1 MSKKKQQ
8 RSVGKPTKNAAASR
22 REELR
27 ARQEAEAKKARR
39 MKVFVVTAIVVVVAV
54 IATVGIVAFNKW
66 REGQQAGSRQDG
78 VSAEQIIPS
87 TVAPDSYSLAISKE
101 NWVDGTPQVKIFLD
115 PQCPG
120 CGGLERAH
128 GKALAEFAS
137 QGKIQLSYQVAHFL
151 DRGFGTNHSY
161 NGAIALSCAADV
173 NKFSDYA
180 FQLFSNQPANEG
192 DGWPEADIRDT
203 YAANAGISGGE
214 LKKFQTCYDSKQT
227 NDFVKKMDENLPDD
241 MRSTPSIYVNG
252 KNVKLTNADLATAES
267 LLAMIEREAA

>member
-1 MSKKKQQ
+1 MSKKKQ
-8 RSVGKPTKNAAASR
+8 KPAPRTASSK

-27 ARQEAEAKKARR
+27 ARQEAEAQRQRR
-39 MKVFVVTAIVVVVAV
+39 MKVVVAAAIVVVVAV
-54 IATVGIVAFNKW
+54 IATVGIVAFNNW
-66 REGQQAGSRQDG
+66 RDEKQAGQRQDG
-78 VSAEQIIPS
+78 VSAEQIVPS
-87 TVAPDSYSLAISKE
+87 TVAPDSYSLAINKDH
-101 NWVDGTPQVKIFLD
+101 WVTGTPEVKIFLD

-120 CGGLERAH
+120 CGGLERTH
-128 GKALAEFAS
+128 GKALADFAA

-151 DRGFGTNHSY
+151 DRNFGTTHSY
-161 NGAIALSCAADV
+161 NGAVALSCAADI

-180 FQLFSNQPANEG
+180 FQLFSNQPQNEG

-203 YAANAGISGGE
+203 YAVSAGISGTD

-241 MRSTPSIYVNG
+241 LRSTPSIYVNG
-252 KNVKLTNADLATAES
+252 KNVKLTNADLATADS